1 LSTETPTPIIVRDPV
16 LALVMIIITGM
27 IGPCFRAGEWQYS
40 QQIFTRRAVIAGLA
54 TLRASIAVVLLAK
67 TLAPDLA

>member
-1 LSTETPTPIIVRDPV
+1 
-16 LALVMIIITGM
+16 MIIITGM